1 MGLLKNPDHNRD
13 TLRIYPWIFFPPK
26 KERGREIRR
35 ERERDNPS
43 EQARKRESV
52 LSISISEWRPHRLLW
67 RIHQLNLHPIP
78 LKIISRYTLSHSL
91 ISVYSKIL
99 KINTSKNQIERIR
112 FNQVSVQIDL
122 CFFFLA
128 FSNQANKG

>member
-1 MGLLKNPDHNRD
+1 MGLLKNPDHNRG
-13 TLRIYPWIFFPPK
+13 TLRIYPWMFFPPK
-26 KERGREIRR
+26 KESEGDTQRERER

-43 EQARKRESV
+43 EQERERERV
-52 LSISISEWRPHRLLW
+52 LSISISEWRPHRLLR

-78 LKIISRYTLSHSL
+78 SKIISRYTLSHSP

-122 CFFFLA
+122 
-128 FSNQANKG
+128 

>member
-35 ERERDNPS
+35 EREITLAS
-43 EQARKRESV
+43 KREREREREREGESV
-52 LSISISEWRPHRLLW
+52 IKISEWRSHRLLR

-112 FNQVSVQIDL
+112 FNQVSV
-122 CFFFLA
+122 
-128 FSNQANKG
+128 